1 MTVETFEFVIRSKI
15 WIDDRQG
22 KAVFGPGR
30 YRIFEAVD
38 RLQSLQAA
46 AKELKMSYRAVWCRI
61 KASEERLGKTLVV
74 REGRGSRLTPF
85 ARELMAAFQEIQTK
99 VRNESDSVFA
109 NLLSPSLECSF
120 QGKTVQE

>member
-1 MTVETFEFVIRSKI
+1 MTVETLGFVIRSKI

-30 YRIFEAVD
+30 YRILEAVD

-61 KASEERLGKTLVV
+61 KASEERLGKPLVI
-74 REGRGSRLTPF
+74 REGRGSQLTPF
-85 ARELMAAFQEIQTK
+85 ARELMTAFLEIQSK
-99 VRNESDSVFA
+99 VRSESDSVFESIM
-109 NLLSPSLECSF
+109 SPSLE
-120 QGKTVQE
+120 